1 MKPDA
6 TKSGGLF
13 VAPAIWAINTQL
25 GLMLPYAD
33 CGSATYGSIISTFTA
48 FLMAAASASISFRGH
63 AHASRTSLFIMRL
76 SVLVGLAF
84 AFALILQGAAT
95 LLISPCEH

>member
-6 TKSGGLF
+6 TKSGGLL
-13 VAPAIWAINTQL
+13 VAPAVWAINTQL

-33 CGSATYGSIISTFTA
+33 CGSASHGSIILSFAA
-48 FLMAAASASISFRGH
+48 FLMAAASALISFRGH

-95 LLISPCEH
+95 LLINPCER